1 MKIIRQ
7 IERAVDNDAYD
18 RIYYVQGTPDRLFPA
33 GVSLVRVSDGVNGLI
48 NILWLLLSIFNKI
61 IAGKKQMKLTKKR
74 YGPVIPVIIMIM
86 ALAGCQKDPEIT
98 REEYVQSFTEKV
110 NSDSLGSYIQW
121 LEGMGTRFALADNH
135 REVAVRIRN
144 RFISFGYPYAR
155 LDSFYLTKTYR
166 EVTYST
172 WQYNVIASVDGSVD
186 DSICVVGAHYDDIV
200 AEGDPFALAPGAND
214 NASGV
219 AAVLE
224 IARLV
229 RRYRFRPEHTIRFV
243 VFAAEEIGLNGS
255 IDYVTKAA
263 TAGDKIMMMIN
274 HDMISYVAD
283 PGAKPWYVNIVHYD
297 NSLAL
302 RNEAA
307 ALCSANSIL
316 VPYSDNTSYN
326 RSDSYPFFVAGFRA
340 LFFHQSD
347 IESTYHTTGDVTSV
361 CNFEYCREIVRASC
375 ALVVDKNY

>member
-1 MKIIRQ
+1 MR
-7 IERAVDNDAYD
+7 RA
-18 RIYYVQGTPDRLFPA
+18 R
-33 GVSLVRVSDGVNGLI
+33 
-48 NILWLLLSIFNKI
+48 
-61 IAGKKQMKLTKKR
+61 KR
-74 YGPVIPVIIMIM
+74 YGPFIQVIILIV

-98 REEYVQSFTEKV
+98 KQEYVLSFTEKV
-110 NSDSLGSYIQW
+110 NSDSIGSYIRW

-135 REVAVRIRN
+135 REVAGKIRD
-144 RFISFGYPYAR
+144 RFITFGYPDTR

-166 EVTYST
+166 EITYST
-172 WQYNVIASVDGSVD
+172 WQYNVIASVAGRDN
-186 DSICVVGAHYDDIV
+186 DSICVVAAHYDDIV
-200 AEGDPFALAPGAND
+200 AEGDPFTLAPGAND

-229 RRYRFRPEHTIRFV
+229 RRYSFRPEHTIRFV
-243 VFAAEEIGLNGS
+243 VFAAEEIGLHGS

-274 HDMISYVAD
+274 HDMISYVSD
-283 PGAKPWYVNIVHYD
+283 PGAKPWYVNIVYYD
-297 NSLAL
+297 NSLGL

-307 ALCSANSIL
+307 ELCSANCTL
-316 VPYSDNTSYN
+316 VPYSDNTNYN

-340 LFFHQSD
+340 LFFHQRD
-347 IESTYHTTGDVTSV
+347 IEGTYHTTGDVTSV

-375 ALVVDKNY
+375 ALVIDKNY